1 MSEKIAYFVLGSEGS
16 GTHCLRNA
24 LIEAGCHWKQWHEAH
39 QDNYKFGEIESPFVF
54 RRSLPHA
61 GVWVTSIDYC
71 KMLHEAGFFTHIL
84 FCVRDAYATAKSV
97 IRRDK
102 TRTIEQ
108 SLANQQEAFRQT
120 GVYLHNLETPNKFT
134 CIVYEA
140 FCLSEGFRKWL
151 FNDRLGL
158 PYPENFEIKY
168 GNLKYYNE

>member
-24 LIEAGCHWKQWHEAH
+24 LIEAGCHWEQWHEAH
-39 QDNYKFGEIESPFVF
+39 QDNYKFGEMESPFVF

-61 GVWVTSIDYC
+61 HIWPNIRNIVDAINF
-71 KMLHEAGFFTHIL
+71 AGFEVHVLFTI
-84 FCVRDAYATAKSV
+84 RDFNASAKSV
-97 IRRDK
+97 LRRNNLKREEDCFY
-102 TRTIEQ
+102 
-108 SLANQQEAFRQT
+108 NQKEAIVAIGDFVRHHHAT
-120 GVYLHNLETPNKFT
+120 FT
-134 CIVYEA
+134 YVVYEA

-168 GNLKYYNE
+168 ANDKYYG